1 MPQGTMQQ
9 LGTQER
15 MYRDALTYSYAQGEK
30 KGKIIKK
37 SSHKK
42 YIYLKRNNNYPKS
55 THMLSM
61 HMEHIQEAIATD
73 GSTRGEGKR

>member
-37 SSHKK
+37 
-42 YIYLKRNNNYPKS
+42 IKS
-55 THMLSM
+55 QKI
-61 HMEHIQEAIATD
+61 HIFKE
-73 GSTRGEGKR
+73 K